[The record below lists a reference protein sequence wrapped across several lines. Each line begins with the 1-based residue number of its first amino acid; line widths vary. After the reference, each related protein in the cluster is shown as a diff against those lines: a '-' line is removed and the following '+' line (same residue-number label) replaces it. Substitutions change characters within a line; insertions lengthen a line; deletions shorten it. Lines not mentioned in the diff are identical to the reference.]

1 MIKKVTSMAELEAF
15 FSTIPDEATYMEVY
29 VEMPDLPEAEIIR
42 NPIAN
47 MSKKLAYYK
56 GAYNDDL
63 TLKTYDEIK
72 IVGVNYCFSMLKTIR

>member
-1 MIKKVTSMAELEAF
+1 MVKKVTSMEELETF
-15 FSTIPDEATYMEVY
+15 FNTVPDEATYMEVY

-47 MSKKLAYYK
+47 MIKKLAYYK

-63 TLKTYDEIK
+63 TLKTFNEIK
-72 IVGVNYCFSMLKTIR
+72 IVGVDYCFSMLKTIR

>member
-1 MIKKVTSMAELEAF
+1 MIKKVTSMTELEEF
-15 FSTIPDEATYMEVY
+15 FDTVPDEATYMEVY

-72 IVGVNYCFSMLKTIR
+72 IVGVDYCFSMLKTIR